1 MTQIV
6 HNISVS
12 SYKLIESTQILFGV
26 GESVTWEIHDNTS
39 DILYVRFSIEK
50 DENKKESYTRVEP
63 EGNDTTNIT
72 AYNIPEGGKVFA
84 SKVLIGTYGSSNQK
98 LYMSYILDGGGSL
111 KAYVLTMNLYLK
123 QEDGTVE

>member
-12 SYKLIESTQILFGV
+12 SYKLIESTQILFAV
-26 GESVTWEIHDNTS
+26 GESVTWEIHDDTS
-39 DILYVRFSIEK
+39 DILHVRFFIEK
-50 DENKKESYTRVEP
+50 DENKKEPYTRVEP

-72 AYNIPEGGKVFA
+72 AYNIPEGRKVFA